1 MLFTELRLIQDPAA
15 KRNNVSNP
23 SENDFPSFSIE
34 RYRFLVEEAQDIIFE
49 TDMEGYFTFVN
60 KRGEEILGYPKSK
73 ILSMKFADLI
83 NPEYKDS
90 VRKYYRQQVVDNQ
103 ESSYLEFPAITHSGE
118 EVWLGQN
125 VQLLYKGKEVR
136 GSMAVARVIT
146 EKYQEDLLRKQ
157 SEEKYRSIIQNLQF
171 GLIEVDLQER
181 IVFINDAMCKIIGFT
196 KDELLGKVASE
207 VLVKEETRKL
217 IENQHE
223 LRKKKQSSVYEAEI
237 IRKDGTPIY
246 ALISGAPTFDSKG
259 NRIGSIGIHV
269 DISERKK
276 GELELQ
282 VIKEKLDEYTKG
294 LENLNEIIS
303 DNHLNTDQQLEFGLK
318 IVSEY
323 FGLPIGGIV
332 KAEGENLRVVKN
344 LENSQVP
351 EEYNHTLPLNGSVAG
366 ISYLQNKLIIIPNIS
381 LSEYKD
387 LETIQSM
394 KIKSLLSMPIQL
406 EDRVYGSIILGSYT
420 AREDEFSSYD
430 IEFFR
435 LFSRFVGYLLST
447 QKLERTIERY
457 NSGLVRLNEISSNS
471 KLSIEEQL
479 KEGLKVITEYLNFQK
494 GGILLASGEDLLII
508 ATVLD
513 SPLPEGLEQKIPI
526 KDTPSGISFSENR
539 LIAIK
544 DVSNSEF
551 RNTPFMES
559 FGLLSCIFIPIEIEG
574 VPAGVIA
581 LGNEK
586 IKEEDFTQNDLEFF
600 RLFSLRVGYL
610 IANQQNQEKLRK
622 EQENLKSIN
631 EELDK
636 NQQFLS
642 SLNEFVTSLLDKE
655 DIYSISW
662 EITENI
668 IEKFGFSD
676 CVIYVLNEESGYLE
690 QIAAYGKNKAK
701 SRQILNPIQIQ
712 FGSGIVGAAAQS
724 GKVVIIPDIRE
735 DPRYIAD
742 DEVRLSE
749 ISVPIIADGKV
760 IGVIDSEHHEL
771 NFFTQE
777 HSKTLATIANLTA
790 NRLKNAKA
798 KRRQEK
804 AEGELRASENKL
816 RAVINAAMDAIITIN
831 EKGII
836 TEWNPR
842 ATEIFG
848 WNTEDVIG
856 SKLTDNIIPDQHRK
870 SHDKGMNH
878 YMATGVG
885 PALNQRFEITALH
898 KKGHEFPIE
907 LSIIPIIREE
917 SRSFTAFARDITL
930 QKESRDKIQ
939 KALNR
944 EREVGELK
952 SRFVAMT
959 SHEFRTPLTTIK
971 QNVDLINYMLETSDK
986 NAKDKY
992 GKFFDRI
999 NSEIGRVTALMN
1011 DVLLL
1016 GRIESGKVEIHKTST
1031 DLQKLI
1037 EETIQKI
1044 TLGRPEGRSV
1054 LFKVIGVNQPVQV
1067 DIQLMEQIMNNLISN
1082 ALKYSDKTIDPEIVL
1097 SFESLSSVQI
1107 IIIDYG
1113 IGIPEK
1119 DQKNLFTTFYRATN
1133 VRNIP
1138 GTGLGLSI
1146 VKEFVLMHGGTI
1158 DLISDT
1164 NKGTAFIVKLPFS

>member
-1 MLFTELRLIQDPAA
+1 M
-15 KRNNVSNP
+15 SNP
-23 SENDFPSFSIE
+23 SENDFPEFSIE
-34 RYRFLVEEAQDIIFE
+34 RYRLLVEEAQDIIFE

-60 KRGEEILGYPKSK
+60 KRGEEILGYPKSE

-83 NPEYKDS
+83 NSEYKDS
-90 VRKYYRQQVVDNQ
+90 VRSFYRKQVAENQ
-103 ESSYLEFPAITHSGE
+103 HSSYLEFPAISCSGE

-125 VQLLYKGKEVR
+125 VQLLYKEKKIR

-157 SEEKYRSIIQNLQF
+157 SEERYRSIIQNLQF

-181 IVFINDAMCKIIGFT
+181 ILFINEAMCEIIGFT
-196 KDELLGKVASE
+196 KEELLGKVASKA
-207 VLVKEETRKL
+207 LVKEETRKL
-217 IENQHE
+217 IKNQHE
-223 LRKKKQSSVYEAEI
+223 LRKKKQASTYEAEI

-246 ALISGAPTFDSKG
+246 VLISVAPTFDSSG
-259 NRIGSIGIHV
+259 NRKGSIGIHV
-269 DISERKK
+269 DITERKK
-276 GELELQ
+276 SELELH
-282 VIKEKLDEYTKG
+282 VIKEKLDEYAKG
-294 LENLNEIIS
+294 LENLNEIIY
-303 DNHLNTDQQLEFGLK
+303 DNHLTTDQKLELGLK
-318 IVSEY
+318 IVSDY

-332 KAEGENLRVVKN
+332 KAEGENLCIIKN
-344 LENSQVP
+344 LENFHIP
-351 EEYNHTLPLNGSVAG
+351 EEYKHSLPLNESVAG
-366 ISYLQNKLIIIPNIS
+366 LSYLQKKLIAIPDIS
-381 LSEYKD
+381 MSEYKD
-387 LETIQSM
+387 FETITRI
-394 KIKSLLSMPIQL
+394 KIKSILCLPIQL
-406 EDRVYGSIILGSYT
+406 EDIVYGSIFLGGYS
-420 AREDEFSSYD
+420 ARKEEFSYYD

-471 KLSIEEQL
+471 KLNIEEQL
-479 KEGLKVITEYLNFQK
+479 QEGLKVITDYLNFQK

-508 ATVLD
+508 ATVSD
-513 SPLPEGLEQKIPI
+513 SPLPKGPEQMIPI

-610 IANQQNQEKLRK
+610 IANQQNQEKLRR
-622 EQENLKSIN
+622 EQETLKSIN

-655 DIYSISW
+655 DIYSIAW

-676 CVIYVLNEESGYLE
+676 CVIYVLNEESEYLE
-690 QIAAYGKNKAK
+690 QIAAYGQNKTK
-701 SRQILNPIQIQ
+701 SRQILHPIQIP
-712 FGSGIVGAAAQS
+712 FGSGIVGAVAQS
-724 GKVVIIPDIRE
+724 GIAEIIADTRK

-771 NFFTQE
+771 DFFTQE
-777 HSKTLATIANLTA
+777 HSKTLTTIANLTA
-790 NRLKNAKA
+790 TRIKNAKA

-804 AEGELRASENKL
+804 AEAELRASENKL
-816 RAVINAAMDAIITIN
+816 RSVIHAAMDAIITID

-842 ATEIFG
+842 AVEIFG
-848 WNTEDVIG
+848 WSGEEVIG
-856 SKLTDNIIPDQHRK
+856 NPLTDNIIPNQHCK
-870 SHDKGMNH
+870 SHNTGMNQ
-878 YMATGVG
+878 YMTNGVG
-885 PALNQRFEITALH
+885 QALNQRIEITALH

-907 LSIIPIIREE
+907 LSIIPITRGE
-917 SRSFTAFARDITL
+917 SQSFTAFARDITVE
-930 QKESRDKIQ
+930 KASRDDIQ
-939 KALNR
+939 KALDK

-971 QNVDLINYMLETSDK
+971 QNVDLINYMLEVSDK
-986 NAKDKY
+986 DAVSKY

-999 NSEIGRVTALMN
+999 NSEIGRVTTLMN

-1016 GRIESGKVEIHKTST
+1016 GRIESGKVEIHKTSA

-1037 EETIQKI
+1037 EEIIQKV
-1044 TLGRPEGRSV
+1044 THGRPDGRSV
-1054 LFKVIGVNQPVQV
+1054 LFKLIGVNQPVQLDV
-1067 DIQLMEQIMNNLISN
+1067 QQMEQVLNNLISN

-1097 SFESLSSVQI
+1097 SFESLSFVQI

-1119 DQKNLFTTFYRATN
+1119 NQKNLYTTFYRAPN
-1133 VRNIP
+1133 VRNIQ

-1146 VKEFVLMHGGTI
+1146 VKEFVSMHGGTI

-1164 NKGTAFIVKLPFS
+1164 NKGSAFIIKLPY